1 MCARMSMT
9 YTTSYGRAND
19 CYAGRCRN
27 LSVSRRDWS
36 VLIAGR
42 AMEYA
47 EPMSHPQ
54 REDWTVPM
62 ANPKPLKNIINLIEY
77 GYQSPTKHNRTNV
90 LTEQQMKVYK
100 ECSCQNGF
108 ILQRVHIERGWET
121 GKDCPSGA
129 LDKDGKP
136 VKERIEAYDAD
147 NEYGDTFAR
156 KCGQCDVRVKSMTYE
171 FIDALE
177 DQARQGHWQD
187 R

>member
-1 MCARMSMT
+1 
-9 YTTSYGRAND
+9 
-19 CYAGRCRN
+19 
-27 LSVSRRDWS
+27 
-36 VLIAGR
+36 
-42 AMEYA
+42 
-47 EPMSHPQ
+47 MSHPK

-62 ANPKPLKNIINLIEY
+62 VNPKPLKNIMNLIEY
-77 GYQSPTKHNRTNV
+77 GYQSATKHNRANV

-108 ILQRVHIERGWET
+108 ILQRVHIERSWVS

-147 NEYGDTFAR
+147 NEYGDVFAR
-156 KCGQCDVRVKSMTYE
+156 KCGTCDVRVKSMTYE